1 MYETNYEI
9 MSKYFPKHYKKLSL
23 SFDAK
28 ILDKDLK
35 LAGIISTIIMD
46 EPTTHLDEKRR
57 RELVEIMKRFFSE
70 EASIP
75 QMIIITHHSELEDAA
90 DTVYKVE
97 KIEGISRVVEEY

>member
-35 LAGIISTIIMD
+35 LAGKISTIIMD
-46 EPTTHLDEKRR
+46 EPTTHFD
-57 RELVEIMKRFFSE
+57 
-70 EASIP
+70 
-75 QMIIITHHSELEDAA
+75 
-90 DTVYKVE
+90 
-97 KIEGISRVVEEY
+97 